1 MIVSER
7 AVVSE
12 GTAEDNITLDTRYSS
27 YDLTEGNKSSVT
39 PLKCRAPSWTNL
51 LLCAVILC
59 VALLLAFPLLVFY
72 LPRDDKPSVRVYIFY
87 VLV

>member
-7 AVVSE
+7 AVDSE
-12 GTAEDNITLDTRYSS
+12 GTTEDNINLDTRYSS

-51 LLCAVILC
+51 LLCAVIIC
-59 VALLLAFPLLVFY
+59 VVLLLVFPLMVYY
-72 LPRDDKPSVRVYIFY
+72 LPRDDQASVRVYSAF
-87 VLV
+87 